1 MIIEVTEDKVYVLI
15 IVVLSV
21 MQILQWRKIHAL
33 KYVLEEV
40 FDQIRVLA
48 MATGAKIE
56 EVERKIDRN
65 ENRK

>member
-1 MIIEVTEDKVYVLI
+1 MIIEVTEDRVYVLI

-21 MQILQWRKIHAL
+21 MQILQWRKIRAL

-56 EVERKIDRN
+56 EVERKVDRN

>member
-1 MIIEVTEDKVYVLI
+1 MVVEITEERVYIAIIIALSAVQ
-15 IVVLSV
+15 IV
-21 MQILQWRKIHAL
+21 QWRKIFAL
-33 KYVLEEV
+33 KLVIEDI

>member
-1 MIIEVTEDKVYVLI
+1 MVIEITEERVYMAI
-15 IVVLSV
+15 IVILSV
-21 MQILQWRKIHAL
+21 LQILQWRKIYAL
-33 KYVLEEV
+33 KLVIEEI

-56 EVERKIDRN
+56 EVERKIDKN